1 MLLTQA
7 LLLLALMSAR
17 KAGLKKAAA
26 SNMNA
31 AATQWRRSLLG
42 RPVREA
48 TIARKGLAEGALLL
62 SAPVDREESLPRI
75 FDNIETG
82 LLPALRQTLDI
93 STRGDFCVVWRVNL
107 DERAATIKM
116 ALQRSRRD
124 DDCRAAT
131 ITQAV
136 FSSSSI

>member
-1 MLLTQA
+1 LPRADFGPDKTPMA
-7 LLLLALMSAR
+7 GRYCRFLAKVR
-17 KAGLKKAAA
+17 G
-26 SNMNA
+26 SNMKY
-31 AATQWRRSLLG
+31 
-42 RPVREA
+42 RPP
-48 TIARKGLAEGALLL
+48 
-62 SAPVDREESLPRI
+62 S
-75 FDNIETG
+75 
-82 LLPALRQTLDI
+82 ALRRQLVI
-93 STRGDFCVVWRVNL
+93 QVWRVNL

>member
-1 MLLTQA
+1 MC
-7 LLLLALMSAR
+7 S
-17 KAGLKKAAA
+17 GYY
-26 SNMNA
+26 
-31 AATQWRRSLLG
+31 
-42 RPVREA
+42 PEEA
-48 TIARKGLAEGALLL
+48 TSKQEVTALSGSFGWHVFKEEVPFSRSFPKGAREG
-62 SAPVDREESLPRI
+62 SPI
-75 FDNIETG
+75 FHTSY
-82 LLPALRQTLDI
+82 AR
-93 STRGDFCVVWRVNL
+93 STVAHSVSEFCNVWRVNL